1 MMDLQERASHGQ
13 RMESYKDP
21 TVVVVKSGEYQVL
34 QAEDA
39 AE

>member
-1 MMDLQERASHGQ
+1 MVRGWRATK
-13 RMESYKDP
+13 EP